1 MCISKGSDQCTGN
14 YICEVGGG
22 IKKEVGGRKE
32 EGRSGGRVQ
41 GAMCLG

>member
-22 IKKEVGGRKE
+22 IKKEVGERKRE
-32 EGRSGGRVQ
+32 EG
-41 GAMCLG
+41 MEEKFPETCLG